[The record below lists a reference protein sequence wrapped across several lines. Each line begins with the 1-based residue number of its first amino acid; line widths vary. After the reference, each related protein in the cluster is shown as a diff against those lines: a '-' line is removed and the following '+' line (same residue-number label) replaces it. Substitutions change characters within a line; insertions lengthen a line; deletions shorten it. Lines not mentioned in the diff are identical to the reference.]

1 VVVSRR
7 DDGPRPGGRRTISSR
22 RDRGQRPAIRRPS
35 EGRAEQ
41 IIEVAATMFR
51 RNGYM
56 RTSMADIAAAVGILP
71 GSLYHYIASKDDL
84 LFAVIDRGNRELIER
99 VESQP
104 LGEMPADEALRLM
117 MRVHIQEIA
126 RNITFAVV
134 STTDKRELKPEQR
147 VAVEAM
153 QSRYQRLIIELVRRG
168 QAEGA
173 WCARLDPTL
182 ASLAVPGIGNSL
194 MTWYQGEAD
203 VRWTVDSVGE
213 LYAGMVVRA
222 LSCDHEPPCPS
233 TQRVG

>member
-1 VVVSRR
+1 
-7 DDGPRPGGRRTISSR
+7 
-22 RDRGQRPAIRRPS
+22 
-35 EGRAEQ
+35 
-41 IIEVAATMFR
+41 MFR

-117 MRVHIQEIA
+117 IRVHIQEIA

-153 QSRYQRLIIELVRRG
+153 QSRYQRLIIELVRHG

-173 WCARLDPTL
+173 WCA
-182 ASLAVPGIGNSL
+182 
-194 MTWYQGEAD
+194 
-203 VRWTVDSVGE
+203 
-213 LYAGMVVRA
+213 
-222 LSCDHEPPCPS
+222 PS
-233 TQRVG
+233 TPRWPRWPSPGSATR